1 MREEYIKH
9 LIALYQEDL
18 EDYRELLQRMS
29 SYYSFLN
36 GTDDTDRP
44 NTENEAKDIFQQKLQ
59 QFAAYREQVFENL
72 RQRAKQAQDLQ
83 AKITSELGTQWEIV
97 ALEPHLPAAVY
108 SELRN
113 LVERLRE
120 HMAEVLEL
128 DAKIIPRLNQELKEI
143 KSELYRLQNSQKTKN
158 AYESSGP
165 VEARFIDKVK

>member
-1 MREEYIKH
+1 
-9 LIALYQEDL
+9 
-18 EDYRELLQRMS
+18 
-29 SYYSFLN
+29 
-36 GTDDTDRP
+36 
-44 NTENEAKDIFQQKLQ
+44 
-59 QFAAYREQVFENL
+59 
-72 RQRAKQAQDLQ
+72 
-83 AKITSELGTQWEIV
+83 
-97 ALEPHLPAAVY
+97 LPAAVY